1 MDIEYMT
8 SHFMGATKNVKKKY
22 KKVVFHNRVLQ
33 FYYIFTDE
41 IAKIIRFNIN
51 ISICIEL

>member
-8 SHFMGATKNVKKKY
+8 SHFMGATKHVKKKY

-33 FYYIFTDE
+33 FYCIFTDE
-41 IAKIIRFNIN
+41 IAKIIGFNIN